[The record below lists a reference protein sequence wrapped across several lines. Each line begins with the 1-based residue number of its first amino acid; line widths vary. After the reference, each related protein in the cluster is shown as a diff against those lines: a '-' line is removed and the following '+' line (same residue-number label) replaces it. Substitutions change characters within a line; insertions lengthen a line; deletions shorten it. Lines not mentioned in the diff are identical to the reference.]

1 MKFISTRLGAPALSF
16 EEVVL
21 QGLASDGGLY
31 VPDFLPKFSD
41 ADIAKMR
48 KMTYEELF
56 FEVTRH
62 FVESEIDTKTYKEI
76 IKKSYKNFSH
86 LAIAPMK
93 QMSHNEFLLELFH
106 GPTLAFKDF
115 ALQFLGNLLDYFLTK
130 RGEKIVI
137 IGATSGDTGSAA
149 IQGCKACK
157 NAQIFILHP
166 HNKVSDVQ
174 RKQMTT
180 VLADNVFNIA
190 VEGNFDDCQS
200 MVKKMFAEESAGKSF
215 LKGKK
220 MVAVNSINFAR
231 IMAQIVY
238 YFYSAARLGCNEKNQ
253 ISFVV
258 PSGNFGDIYA
268 GYLAKRM
275 GLNVNKLVIA
285 TNSNDILVRFLKSN
299 DYSKSQM
306 VETISPSMNIQVSS
320 NFERLIFDAYRQQK
334 AEEEMPKIMAEF
346 EKNGSLKVRDDVLG
360 NIQKEFDAYAVDDST
375 TKNTIK
381 EAFKKTG
388 EVLDPHTAIGV
399 FASEEFIKS
408 QNYHGEFVVTLAT
421 AHPAKFPDA
430 VIASGA
436 PNPEL
441 PNFLKNLFSE
451 KEEFEVIENNIDSVR
466 NFIQERV

>member
-1 MKFISTRLGAPALSF
+1 MKFISTRLNAPALSF

-21 QGLASDGGLY
+21 QGLATDGGLY
-31 VPDFLPKFSD
+31 VPEFLPKFSD
-41 ADIAKMR
+41 HDISRMR
-48 KMTYEELF
+48 KMNYEELF

-62 FVESEIDTKTYKEI
+62 FIDGGIDSKTYQTI
-76 IKKSYKNFSH
+76 IKKSYQNFSH
-86 LAIAPMK
+86 SAIAPLK
-93 QMSHNEFLLELFH
+93 QLSHNEFLLELFH

-115 ALQFLGNLLDYFLTK
+115 ALQFLGNLLDHFLTK
-130 RGEKIVI
+130 RDEKIVI
-137 IGATSGDTGSAA
+137 VGATSGDTGSAA
-149 IQGCKACK
+149 IQGCKASK

-166 HNKVSDVQ
+166 HNKVSEVQ

-200 MVKKMFAEESAGKSF
+200 MVKKMFAEESSGSSV

-238 YFYSAARLGCNEKNQ
+238 YFYAAARLGNDDKHP

-285 TNSNDILVRFLKSN
+285 TNANDILVRFLKDN
-299 DYSKSQM
+299 NYSKSKM

-320 NFERLIFDAYRQQK
+320 NFERLIFDAYKKQK
-334 AEEEMPKIMAEF
+334 SEEKFPKLMAEF
-346 EKNGSLKVRDDVLG
+346 EKNGVLKVSEDVLK
-360 NIQKEFDAYAVDDST
+360 NIRQEFDAFAVDDAT
-375 TKNTIK
+375 TKKTIK
-381 EAFKKTG
+381 EFFEKTG
-388 EVLDPHTAIGV
+388 ETLDPHSAVGA
-399 FASEEFIKS
+399 FAAQEFIKS
-408 QNYHGEFVVTLAT
+408 KNYEGEFVVTLAT

-430 VIASGA
+430 VVDAGVPS
-436 PNPEL
+436 PTL
-441 PNFLKNLFSE
+441 PNFLKNLFAE
-451 KEEFEVIENNIDSVR
+451 KERFEVIENNINSVKK
-466 NFIQERV
+466 FISERV